1 MVRVEFIVCP
11 GSQPMRLQNIETD
24 DGLVDM
30 TKLGMK
36 NSVINFKDPQSF
48 AMHCNPQ
55 LFSQVCKRL
64 ICVYLVVDEWLCT
77 APGPATTK

>member
-1 MVRVEFIVCP
+1 M
-11 GSQPMRLQNIETD
+11 LQKIETVE
-24 DGLVDM
+24 GLVDIA
-30 TKLGMK
+30 KLGIK
-36 NSVINFKDPQSF
+36 NSVINFKVPQSF

-64 ICVYLVVDEWLCT
+64 ICVYLVLDEWMRT